1 MAGKTLGAV
10 WQSGRSLQHQARTT
24 PGLLRT
30 GPPAVPVGGAA
41 MNSLIRAPSRLGK
54 KSTKFDVELASVE
67 AIHPA
72 IEGKLVSL
80 RWVRDGKSGG
90 APKNVLATPDGRAI
104 WSAADALELCV
115 TLYRAEGAAAFDGKD
130 MKITVSEVV
139 KAGSLKTLATAKIDI
154 AQFAHLAGTSKR
166 AKCELTLLSDDGNE
180 GRIRFTVACSLHGKL
195 PPRCSDQTQDVSH
208 GTAESA
214 RPNQEIRARSDQRNA
229 DKAEELRAKAK
240 QIAAAGQNL
249 SSPARRHGG
258 DGAKRVSSAL
268 DARNSPASAPASRQ
282 HTATRRKH
290 EESHGMA
297 AWERRALGLS
307 SGSEDEC
314 ERAGDTGE
322 GEEEDDDEE
331 AASLEAL
338 LDQVITFSQCS
349 LRLLCACMRNKHA
362 DASYLVPPQGTHV
375 QTQTGDHKDAH
386 PDCR

>member
-1 MAGKTLGAV
+1 
-10 WQSGRSLQHQARTT
+10 
-24 PGLLRT
+24 
-30 GPPAVPVGGAA
+30 

-130 MKITVSEVV
+130 IKITVSEVV
-139 KAGSLKTLATAKIDI
+139 KAGSLKTLATAKIDV
-154 AQFAHLAGTSKR
+154 AQFAHLAGASKR

-195 PPRCSDQTQDVSH
+195 PPRYSDQTQDVSH
-208 GTAESA
+208 GSAGSA
-214 RPNQEIRARSDQRNA
+214 RPNEELRAKSDQQNA

-240 QIAAAGQNL
+240 QIAGAGQNL
-249 SSPARRHGG
+249 SSPPARRHGR
-258 DGAKRVSSAL
+258 DGAKQVSSAL

-282 HTATRRKH
+282 HTASRRKH
-290 EESHGMA
+290 KESHGMA

-314 ERAGDTGE
+314 EPDGGTAE
-322 GEEEDDDEE
+322 GEEDDDDEE

-338 LDQVITFSQCS
+338 LDQVITFTQRS
-349 LRLLCACMRNKHA
+349 LCFVCACMRNKHV
-362 DASYLVPPQGTHV
+362 DASYLVPPRGAHTRT
-375 QTQTGDHKDAH
+375 QTQTGEDKDAH